1 MAIIAKLLAR
11 KQQLVERLQENLD
24 LREREEIERRLAGI
38 DAALNLLDDV
48 TPSETWRRAS

>member
-38 DAALNLLDDV
+38 DAALNLLDV
-48 TPSETWRRAS
+48 ATPSETWRRAS